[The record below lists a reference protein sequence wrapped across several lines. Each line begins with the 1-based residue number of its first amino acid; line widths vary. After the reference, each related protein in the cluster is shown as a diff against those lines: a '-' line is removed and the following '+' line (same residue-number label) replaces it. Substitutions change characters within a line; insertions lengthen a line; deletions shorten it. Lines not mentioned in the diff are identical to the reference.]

1 MSKYDGR
8 KLSYACLHYP
18 IFVPDCAQV
27 GPTLTKAGTGTG
39 KAVDMTVE
47 GDSIVC
53 VLTGKTG
60 QTVTL
65 LIPKTSFT
73 HTVLAP
79 E

>member
-1 MSKYDGR
+1 MSKFDGR

-27 GPTLTKAGTGTG
+27 GPTLTQVGTGTG
-39 KAVDMTVE
+39 KAIDMTIE
-47 GDSIVC
+47 GDSVVC
-53 VLTGKTG
+53 VIKGKTT
-60 QTVTL
+60 TVTL